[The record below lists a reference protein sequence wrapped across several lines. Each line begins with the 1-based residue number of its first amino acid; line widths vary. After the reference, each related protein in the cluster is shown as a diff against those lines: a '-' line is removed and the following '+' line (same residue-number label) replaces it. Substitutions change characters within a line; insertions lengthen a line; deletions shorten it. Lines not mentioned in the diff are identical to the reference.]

1 MSQLISGVVL
11 AGLVAVWLAA
21 LVAWFAGIVYGIK
34 AIRRARPGVK
44 LWGRDTLWNPAN
56 VLFSSNLLTVE
67 GLRYRRKCFMS
78 AGIFVACVCGTLLV
92 AALTG
97 QLK

>member
-78 AGIFVACVCGTLLV
+78 AGIFVACVCSTLLV